1 MLANND
7 IRLTAKG
14 NNVALWQIAEVL
26 KISEPTMTRKMRK
39 ELPQQEKDKILGIIK
54 ELAE

>member
-26 KISEPTMTRKMRK
+26 KISAPTMTRKMRK